1 MGLGKD
7 ETAKGS
13 QQQRASGSADM
24 LRLDFSLTQKTAKLH
39 KEPAAR
45 LISFFAPDFK
55 QGHFALDEDTQ
66 QIPALDFKQTP
77 AMD

>member
-45 LISFFAPDFK
+45 PIFSIFHPFGLKALRFAGFN
-55 QGHFALDEDTQ
+55 FVETLR
-66 QIPALDFKQTP
+66 
-77 AMD
+77 